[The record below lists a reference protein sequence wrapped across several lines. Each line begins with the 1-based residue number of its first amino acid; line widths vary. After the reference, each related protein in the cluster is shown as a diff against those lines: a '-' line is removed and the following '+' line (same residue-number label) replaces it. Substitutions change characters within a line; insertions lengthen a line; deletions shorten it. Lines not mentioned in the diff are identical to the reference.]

1 MYVIQL
7 PGVYMKN
14 KTKFIPWFRF
24 VGAAS
29 NILLNIFLIPKYGVI
44 GSAWAPCIA
53 YFLMTLM
60 IYIYSNKIYPTNYNL
75 IACFYPIIF
84 AGIAFYVG
92 ESILIRILFM
102 LLYPLIW
109 YTMIINK
116 NEKLIVKSFIK

>member
-1 MYVIQL
+1 MQIKIGDATLIGEQFWAAGEVVYLILLAYFFFGMYVIQL

-44 GSAWAPCIA
+44 GSAWATCIA

-60 IYIYSNKIYPTNYNL
+60 IYIYL
-75 IACFYPIIF
+75 INVTTFFHYFNGCYKKVLSFF
-84 AGIAFYVG
+84 AV
-92 ESILIRILFM
+92 
-102 LLYPLIW
+102 
-109 YTMIINK
+109 
-116 NEKLIVKSFIK
+116 